1 MLTAIALL
9 RADLAE
15 KGYGAV
21 REFLREKKLLRKLQD
36 LLSYFKRQWLKKEG
50 PQSFSV
56 YRRKHRTNNSIESFH
71 SALMRDIK
79 TPHPSIWKMT
89 GRKLVFKNQIKI
101 MLYFKFLEC
110 LAGQSLTGWTALNAL
125 KNNKKI
131 SKDRKLQYLLQDIAI
146 KKATISLDEEEI
158 SVREFLEKT
167 CKHTFNPARTSLY
180 EPRRPLKRKRPMPAQ
195 NEDSDSV

>member
-1 MLTAIALL
+1 MTSKTYLAYKDVFGFIKEKLAPLL
-9 RADLAE
+9 NPSVVFTDFE
-15 KGYGAV
+15 K
-21 REFLREKKLLRKLQD
+21 
-36 LLSYFKRQWLKKEG
+36 
-50 PQSFSV
+50 
-56 YRRKHRTNNSIESFH
+56 
-71 SALMRDIK
+71 
-79 TPHPSIWKMT
+79 
-89 GRKLVFKNQIKI
+89 
-101 MLYFKFLEC
+101 
-110 LAGQSLTGWTALNAL
+110 ALNAL